1 MLKKLQG
8 VGMVDQEELTIQQ
21 QLGIGKK
28 LKIKSMD
35 KEIKEKL
42 IVELNYLLEI
52 INDNSNEKKILL
64 EDLINKIYY
73 DQF

>member
-1 MLKKLQG
+1 
-8 VGMVDQEELTIQQ
+8 
-21 QLGIGKK
+21 
-28 LKIKSMD
+28 MD

-42 IVELNYLLEI
+42 IIELNYLLEI
-52 INDNSNEKKILL
+52 INNNSNEKKILL

>member
-1 MLKKLQG
+1 
-8 VGMVDQEELTIQQ
+8 
-21 QLGIGKK
+21 
-28 LKIKSMD
+28 MD
-35 KEIKEKL
+35 KELKEKL

>member
-1 MLKKLQG
+1 
-8 VGMVDQEELTIQQ
+8 
-21 QLGIGKK
+21 
-28 LKIKSMD
+28 MD

-52 INDNSNEKKILL
+52 INDNCNEKKILV